1 MLLNRI
7 LNEISFSVFSLTF
20 ILIPSLLVYVC
31 VGVGL
36 CSELS
41 KIYRKD
47 YNAFVQNASKLKKNH
62 SSLVISKI
70 WDVDGLGLILL

>member
-1 MLLNRI
+1 MG
-7 LNEISFSVFSLTF
+7 FFLTF
-20 ILIPSLLVYVC
+20 ILILSLLVCVC

-47 YNAFVQNASKLKKNH
+47 YNEFVQNASKLKENH

-70 WDVDGLGLILL
+70 CDVDGFGLILL